1 MSLHLRPQPV
11 LAGARLDLRPFR
23 PGDAP
28 AVQALAGAR
37 EIADTTLTI
46 PHPYGDGLAEQWI
59 ATHAPA
65 WAAGARASFA
75 VVERASG
82 QLVGAIGLA
91 LRPEHARA
99 EMGYWIG
106 LPFWNR
112 GYATEAAALL
122 LGFGFEEL
130 GLHRVHARHFARNP
144 QSGRV
149 MRKLGMRHEGRLR
162 QHVRRWGS
170 PEDLEQ
176 YGILRDEWRAG
187 PAAGQESRAW

>member
-1 MSLHLRPQPV
+1 MSLHARPQPT
-11 LAGARLDLRPFR
+11 LSGARLDLRPFSID
-23 PGDAP
+23 DAP

-46 PHPYGDGLAEQWI
+46 PHPYGDGVAEQWI

-65 WAAGARASFA
+65 WAAGALASFA
-75 VVERASG
+75 VVERAAG
-82 QLVGAIGLA
+82 QLVGAIGLT
-91 LRPEHARA
+91 LRPAHARA

-106 LPFWNR
+106 VPFWNR
-112 GYATEAAALL
+112 GYATEAAELV
-122 LGFGFEEL
+122 LGFGFGEL
-130 GLHRVHARHFARNP
+130 GLNRVHAQHFTRNP

-187 PAAGQESRAW
+187 PAAGRGS